1 MTRTI
6 KIAIQGGAASF
17 HETAA
22 KELFPQE
29 QISTISCA
37 SFPELC
43 HTLQAGL
50 VDYAVMAVQ
59 NSVAGPI
66 LPNYRL
72 LGQYGFSVQA
82 ERWLLIDQTLMA
94 LPGQRLAD
102 IQQIWSHPIALLQCN
117 EYIAQHPEKTTKE
130 TSDTADT
137 ARIIKEGLI
146 KGVAA
151 IASRKAAELYGL
163 EVLQENVANQLDNY
177 TRFLVLTPTAAA
189 KPANKATLL
198 LPYPVAK
205 FSLEAVLETVQDLGL
220 ELTMLQ
226 ALPSVNPGQPES
238 WVLEIEAAQASQ
250 ITEALAALQIT
261 SPNLQ
266 VVGIYPKAEAPLP
279 QDRLNGCIAQQVQLE
294 PELVV

>member
-1 MTRTI
+1 MI
-6 KIAIQGGAASF
+6 KKMLKIAIQGGPASF

-22 KELFPQE
+22 KELFPE
-29 QISTISCA
+29 NQISTLSCA

-43 HTLQAGL
+43 HTLQSGL
-50 VDYAVMAVQ
+50 ADYAVMAVQ

-82 ERWLLIDQTLMA
+82 ERWLFIDQTLMA
-94 LPGQRLAD
+94 LPHQRMED
-102 IQQIWSHPIALLQCN
+102 IKEIWSHPIALLQCN
-117 EYIAQHPEKTTKE
+117 HFLGQHSAIGTKE

-137 ARIIKEGLI
+137 ARILKEQQI

-163 EVLQENVANQLDNY
+163 EVLQENVANHVENF
-177 TRFLVLTPTAAA
+177 TRFLVLAPTTVA

-198 LPYPVAK
+198 LPYPVIR
-205 FSLEAVLETVQDLGL
+205 FSLEAVLETISELNL

-226 ALPSVNPGQPES
+226 SLPSAHPGQPES
-238 WVLEIEAAQASQ
+238 WVLEVESEQTAQM
-250 ITEALAALQIT
+250 TEALAAFQVT

-266 VVGIYPKAEAPLP
+266 VLGIYPKAEAPLP
-279 QDRLNGCIAQQVQLE
+279 QDRLNGCIAPHAHLH
-294 PELVV
+294 PELV